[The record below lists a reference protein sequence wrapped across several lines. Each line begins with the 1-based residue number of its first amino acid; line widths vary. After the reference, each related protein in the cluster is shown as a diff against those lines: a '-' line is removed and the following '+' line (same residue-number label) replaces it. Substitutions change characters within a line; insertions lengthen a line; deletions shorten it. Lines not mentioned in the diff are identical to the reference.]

1 MGFSKTCD
9 AIDADIVESVA
20 EKLDLESLMPPRAQE
35 PAGAQDAT
43 PAAESPSSQLARVL
57 LDALAGAQKAAQQ
70 SSNERQA
77 KTSIVL
83 TGKLSEKLK
92 TRSWGKECEYR
103 IQVSL
108 EREASS
114 EIPVADRYYCC
125 SIYVGE
131 EQAKLLQ
138 AGQPVRIKI
147 EQD

>member
-1 MGFSKTCD
+1 
-9 AIDADIVESVA
+9 
-20 EKLDLESLMPPRAQE
+20 LEALLPRRAQE
-35 PAGAQDAT
+35 PVSAPEAI
-43 PAAESPSSQLARVL
+43 PAAASPSSELARLL
-57 LDALAGAQKAAQQ
+57 LDALTGAQQAAQQ
-70 SSNERQA
+70 LSNAPPA
-77 KTSIVL
+77 KTAVEL

-108 EREASS
+108 EREASP

-138 AGQPVRIKI
+138 AGRPVRIRI